1 MEDHVTKQERVVD
14 IVVSME
20 NLRYYVKNG
29 RLEGIPKKTPKGA
42 IYRHTNDLKIL
53 PSLPAPKSL
62 HSDRTQ
68 WPLHIQTFWTQFTSI
83 APELKKVFGKKWDPA
98 LATGNV
104 RDRSS
109 NLKDSGHV
117 SLLTVGMDPD
127 NPQGVIVVAKVYPAM
142 KGGHYITALRMSLG
156 NALLASA
163 CSCTNG

>member
-68 WPLHIQTFWTQFTSI
+68 WPLHIQM
-83 APELKKVFGKKWDPA
+83 FG
-98 LATGNV
+98 
-104 RDRSS
+104 
-109 NLKDSGHV
+109 V
-117 SLLTVGMDPD
+117 SLRP
-127 NPQGVIVVAKVYPAM
+127 
-142 KGGHYITALRMSLG
+142 SL
-156 NALLASA
+156 LS
-163 CSCTNG
+163 